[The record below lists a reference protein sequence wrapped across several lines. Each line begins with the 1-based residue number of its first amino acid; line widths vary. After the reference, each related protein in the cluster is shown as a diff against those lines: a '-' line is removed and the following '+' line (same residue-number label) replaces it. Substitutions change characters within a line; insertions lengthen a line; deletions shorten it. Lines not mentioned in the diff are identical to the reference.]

1 MVITYYPLLSAEY
14 ANSTSF
20 QLTLIGYWNKIH
32 GIQSFIFGPYIS
44 DLYCPFFNAYLYY
57 SKRKHIANSL
67 SLFVH
72 LYMLIYVFL
81 TSYSMF
87 LPHIYLCFTV
97 KICTHVQLTIS
108 CILFELIEP
117 HIYSSGGSSH
127 LGLICSICDPAL
139 LHPEECV
146 ILGGMR
152 ILKKCL
158 HV

>member
-1 MVITYYPLLSAEY
+1 MAFSLSFLAPTFLIFTAHFSMHTYIIVKENTLLI
-14 ANSTSF
+14 
-20 QLTLIGYWNKIH
+20 LCLC
-32 GIQSFIFGPYIS
+32 SFIFT
-44 DLYCPFFNAYLYY
+44 L
-57 SKRKHIANSL
+57 
-67 SLFVH
+67 
-72 LYMLIYVFL
+72 LIYVFL

-108 CILFELIEP
+108 CILFKLIEP

-127 LGLICSICDPAL
+127 LGLNCSICDPAL